1 MEGLLLETTEVF
13 ELLAWFTTSSAI
25 IKLMINSIFDSDSF
39 WLFELNF
46 LASWSNR
53 FAADSNAAS
62 SPGEQAIL
70 KLTDQLE
77 AQETE
82 NIRLLKVVTELQEH
96 NKNFDLAE
104 NEQTD
109 LSDQINDSLRA
120 EIANLK
126 ALRARDLAEID
137 EILKAIDPI
146 LIQGQN

>member
-1 MEGLLLETTEVF
+1 MQELE
-13 ELLAWFTTSSAI
+13 ELEIRLAKALDRIAALTNTLSKSNI
-25 IKLMINSIFDSDSF
+25 HLDI
-39 WLFELNF
+39 ERLNR
-46 LASWSNR
+46 L
-53 FAADSNAAS
+53 
-62 SPGEQAIL
+62 EQHIL
-70 KLTDQLE
+70 VLTDQLE

-109 LSDQINDSLRA
+109 LSDQINNSLRA
-120 EIANLK
+120 EITNLN

>member
-1 MEGLLLETTEVF
+1 MQELE
-13 ELLAWFTTSSAI
+13 ELEIRLAKALDRIAALTNTLSKSNI
-25 IKLMINSIFDSDSF
+25 HPNI
-39 WLFELNF
+39 ER
-46 LASWSNR
+46 SNR
-53 FAADSNAAS
+53 L
-62 SPGEQAIL
+62 EQHIL
-70 KLTDQLE
+70 ILTDQLE

-109 LSDQINDSLRA
+109 LSDQINNSLRA
-120 EIANLK
+120 EITNLN

-146 LIQGQN
+146 LIQGQS

>member
-1 MEGLLLETTEVF
+1 MQELE
-13 ELLAWFTTSSAI
+13 ELEIRLAKALDRIAALTNTLSKSNI
-25 IKLMINSIFDSDSF
+25 HPNI
-39 WLFELNF
+39 ER
-46 LASWSNR
+46 SNR
-53 FAADSNAAS
+53 L
-62 SPGEQAIL
+62 EQHIL
-70 KLTDQLE
+70 ILTDQLE

-109 LSDQINDSLRA
+109 LSDQINNSLRA
-120 EIANLK
+120 EITNLN

>member
-1 MEGLLLETTEVF
+1 MQELE
-13 ELLAWFTTSSAI
+13 ELEIRLAKALDRIAALTNTLSKS
-25 IKLMINSIFDSDSF
+25 NTHPDV
-39 WLFELNF
+39 ER
-46 LASWSNR
+46 SNR
-53 FAADSNAAS
+53 L
-62 SPGEQAIL
+62 EQHIL

-96 NKNFDLAE
+96 NKNFDLVE

-120 EIANLK
+120 EIANLN

-146 LIQGQN
+146 LTQGQN

>member
-1 MEGLLLETTEVF
+1 MQELE
-13 ELLAWFTTSSAI
+13 ELEIRLAKALDRIAALTNTLSKSNI
-25 IKLMINSIFDSDSF
+25 HPNIERSDR
-39 WLFELNF
+39 L
-46 LASWSNR
+46 
-53 FAADSNAAS
+53 
-62 SPGEQAIL
+62 EQHIL

-82 NIRLLKVVTELQEH
+82 NNRLLKVITELQEH

-109 LSDQINDSLRA
+109 LSDQINNSLRA
-120 EIANLK
+120 EIANLN

>member
-1 MEGLLLETTEVF
+1 MQELE
-13 ELLAWFTTSSAI
+13 ELEIRLAKALDRIAALTNTLSKSNI
-25 IKLMINSIFDSDSF
+25 HPDI
-39 WLFELNF
+39 ER
-46 LASWSNR
+46 SNR
-53 FAADSNAAS
+53 L
-62 SPGEQAIL
+62 EQHIL
-70 KLTDQLE
+70 ILTDQLE

-109 LSDQINDSLRA
+109 LSDQINNSLRA
-120 EIANLK
+120 EITNLN

>member
-1 MEGLLLETTEVF
+1 MQELE
-13 ELLAWFTTSSAI
+13 ELEIRLAKALDRIAALTNTLSKSNI
-25 IKLMINSIFDSDSF
+25 HPNI
-39 WLFELNF
+39 ERLNR
-46 LASWSNR
+46 L
-53 FAADSNAAS
+53 
-62 SPGEQAIL
+62 EQHIL

-82 NIRLLKVVTELQEH
+82 NIRLLKVVTKLQEH
-96 NKNFDLAE
+96 NKNFDLVE

-120 EIANLK
+120 EIANLN

>member
-1 MEGLLLETTEVF
+1 MQELE
-13 ELLAWFTTSSAI
+13 ELEIRLAKALDRIAALTNTLSKSNI
-25 IKLMINSIFDSDSF
+25 HPNIERSDR
-39 WLFELNF
+39 L
-46 LASWSNR
+46 
-53 FAADSNAAS
+53 
-62 SPGEQAIL
+62 EQHIL

-109 LSDQINDSLRA
+109 LSDQINNSLRA
-120 EIANLK
+120 EITNLN

>member
-1 MEGLLLETTEVF
+1 MQELE
-13 ELLAWFTTSSAI
+13 ELEIRLAKALDRIAALTNTLSKSNI
-25 IKLMINSIFDSDSF
+25 HPNI
-39 WLFELNF
+39 ERLNR
-46 LASWSNR
+46 L
-53 FAADSNAAS
+53 
-62 SPGEQAIL
+62 EQHIL

-96 NKNFDLAE
+96 NKNFDLVE

-120 EIANLK
+120 EIANLN

>member
-1 MEGLLLETTEVF
+1 MQELE
-13 ELLAWFTTSSAI
+13 ELEIRLAEALDRIATLTNTLSKSNI
-25 IKLMINSIFDSDSF
+25 HPNI
-39 WLFELNF
+39 ER
-46 LASWSNR
+46 SNR
-53 FAADSNAAS
+53 L
-62 SPGEQAIL
+62 EHHIL

-82 NIRLLKVVTELQEH
+82 NSRLLKVVTELQEH

>member
-1 MEGLLLETTEVF
+1 MQELE
-13 ELLAWFTTSSAI
+13 ELEIRLAKALDRIAALTNTLSKS
-25 IKLMINSIFDSDSF
+25 NTHPDV
-39 WLFELNF
+39 ER
-46 LASWSNR
+46 SNR
-53 FAADSNAAS
+53 L
-62 SPGEQAIL
+62 EQHIL

-96 NKNFDLAE
+96 NKNFDLVE

-120 EIANLK
+120 EIANLN

>member
-1 MEGLLLETTEVF
+1 MQELE
-13 ELLAWFTTSSAI
+13 ELEIRLAKALDRIAALTNTLPKSNI
-25 IKLMINSIFDSDSF
+25 HPDI
-39 WLFELNF
+39 ER
-46 LASWSNR
+46 SNR
-53 FAADSNAAS
+53 L
-62 SPGEQAIL
+62 EQHIL
-70 KLTDQLE
+70 VLTDQLE

-109 LSDQINDSLRA
+109 LSDQINNSLRA
-120 EIANLK
+120 EITNLN

>member
-1 MEGLLLETTEVF
+1 MQELE
-13 ELLAWFTTSSAI
+13 ELEIRLAKA
-25 IKLMINSIFDSDSF
+25 
-39 WLFELNF
+39 LNRIAA
-46 LASWSNR
+46 LTNTLSKSNIHPNIER
-53 FAADSNAAS
+53 ADRL
-62 SPGEQAIL
+62 EQHIL

-82 NIRLLKVVTELQEH
+82 NIRLLKVVTKLQEH

-120 EIANLK
+120 EIANLN

>member
-1 MEGLLLETTEVF
+1 MQELE
-13 ELLAWFTTSSAI
+13 ELEIRLAKALDRIAALTNTLSKSNI
-25 IKLMINSIFDSDSF
+25 HPNI
-39 WLFELNF
+39 ERLNR
-46 LASWSNR
+46 L
-53 FAADSNAAS
+53 
-62 SPGEQAIL
+62 EQHIL

-82 NIRLLKVVTELQEH
+82 NSRLLKVVTELQEH

-120 EIANLK
+120 EITNLN

>member
-1 MEGLLLETTEVF
+1 MQELE
-13 ELLAWFTTSSAI
+13 ELEIRLAKALNRIAALTNTLSKSNI
-25 IKLMINSIFDSDSF
+25 HPNIERSDR
-39 WLFELNF
+39 L
-46 LASWSNR
+46 
-53 FAADSNAAS
+53 
-62 SPGEQAIL
+62 EQHIL

-82 NIRLLKVVTELQEH
+82 NIRLLKVVTKLQEH
-96 NKNFDLAE
+96 NKNFDLVE

-120 EIANLK
+120 EIANLN

>member
-1 MEGLLLETTEVF
+1 MQELE
-13 ELLAWFTTSSAI
+13 ELEIRLAKALDRIAALTNTLSKSNI
-25 IKLMINSIFDSDSF
+25 HPNI
-39 WLFELNF
+39 ER
-46 LASWSNR
+46 SNR
-53 FAADSNAAS
+53 L
-62 SPGEQAIL
+62 EQHIL

-96 NKNFDLAE
+96 NKNFDLVE

-120 EIANLK
+120 EIANLN

>member
-1 MEGLLLETTEVF
+1 MQELE
-13 ELLAWFTTSSAI
+13 ELEIRLAKALDRIAALTNTLSKSNIHPDIERSSR
-25 IKLMINSIFDSDSF
+25 L
-39 WLFELNF
+39 
-46 LASWSNR
+46 
-53 FAADSNAAS
+53 
-62 SPGEQAIL
+62 EQHIL
-70 KLTDQLE
+70 ILTDQLE

-96 NKNFDLAE
+96 RKNFDLAE

-109 LSDQINDSLRA
+109 LSDQINNSLRV
-120 EIANLK
+120 EITNLN

>member
-1 MEGLLLETTEVF
+1 MQELE
-13 ELLAWFTTSSAI
+13 ELEIRLAKALNRIAALTNTLSKSNI
-25 IKLMINSIFDSDSF
+25 HPNIERSDR
-39 WLFELNF
+39 L
-46 LASWSNR
+46 
-53 FAADSNAAS
+53 
-62 SPGEQAIL
+62 EQHIL

-82 NIRLLKVVTELQEH
+82 NIRLLKVVTKLQEH

-120 EIANLK
+120 EIANLN

>member
-1 MEGLLLETTEVF
+1 MQELE
-13 ELLAWFTTSSAI
+13 ELEIRLAKALDRIAALTNTFPKSNI
-25 IKLMINSIFDSDSF
+25 HPNI
-39 WLFELNF
+39 ERLNR
-46 LASWSNR
+46 L
-53 FAADSNAAS
+53 
-62 SPGEQAIL
+62 EQHIL

-82 NIRLLKVVTELQEH
+82 NSRLLKVVTELQEH

-120 EIANLK
+120 EITNLN

-146 LIQGQN
+146 LIQGQD

>member
-1 MEGLLLETTEVF
+1 MQELE
-13 ELLAWFTTSSAI
+13 ELEIRLAKALDRIAALTNTLSKSNI
-25 IKLMINSIFDSDSF
+25 HPNI
-39 WLFELNF
+39 ER
-46 LASWSNR
+46 SNR
-53 FAADSNAAS
+53 L
-62 SPGEQAIL
+62 EQHIL

-109 LSDQINDSLRA
+109 LSDQINNSLRA
-120 EIANLK
+120 EIANLN

>member
-1 MEGLLLETTEVF
+1 MQELEER
-13 ELLAWFTTSSAI
+13 EIRLAKALDRIAALTNTLSKSNI
-25 IKLMINSIFDSDSF
+25 HPDI
-39 WLFELNF
+39 ER
-46 LASWSNR
+46 SNR
-53 FAADSNAAS
+53 L
-62 SPGEQAIL
+62 EQHIL
-70 KLTDQLE
+70 ILTDQLE

-96 NKNFDLAE
+96 NQNFDLAE

-109 LSDQINDSLRA
+109 LSDRINNSLRA
-120 EIANLK
+120 EITNLN

>member
-1 MEGLLLETTEVF
+1 MQELE
-13 ELLAWFTTSSAI
+13 ELEIRLAKALDRIAALTNTLPKS
-25 IKLMINSIFDSDSF
+25 NTHPDV
-39 WLFELNF
+39 ER
-46 LASWSNR
+46 SNR
-53 FAADSNAAS
+53 L
-62 SPGEQAIL
+62 EQHIL

-104 NEQTD
+104 NEQTE
-109 LSDQINDSLRA
+109 LSDQINNSLRT
-120 EIANLK
+120 EITNLN

-146 LIQGQN
+146 LIRGQN